1 MEVLPI
7 FDSIVLP
14 MKSLILFLCVCCS
27 LQRTYAQLE
36 LRLDANFLVNIE
48 ALNENVFVNANVEG
62 LANAIFILNPENS
75 LGVGGGLGIYGEHP
89 DYGNKYTFIFPLLV
103 EYNYGYGSSSL
114 SNKPIGVFAN
124 LGYQSIFYINA
135 ATLNGFVFSAGIR
148 TPNFLPE
155 NMRWYKLDDIQK
167 QLFIRVMALDGS
179 TQQRIVSCGIGFNF
193 PNVAI

>member
-1 MEVLPI
+1 
-7 FDSIVLP
+7 
-14 MKSLILFLCVCCS
+14 MKPLLLFVC
-27 LQRTYAQLE
+27 LFTIKPAFAQLE
-36 LRLDANFLVNIE
+36 LRLDADFLVNIE
-48 ALNENVFVNANVEG
+48 ALNEDVYVNANVEG
-62 LANAIFILNPENS
+62 LANAIFVLNPENS

-103 EYNYGYGSSSL
+103 EYNYGFGSSSL

-135 ATLNGFVFSAGIR
+135 STLNGFVFSAGIR

-193 PNVAI
+193 PNLTI